1 MANEIGID
9 LGSYKTL
16 IHSDSKTLLNLP
28 SVVTVDSETYAPVY
42 FGEKAKQTLG

>member
-9 LGSYKTL
+9 LGSYKTV

-28 SVVTVDSETYAPVY
+28 SVVTVDSETYAPV
-42 FGEKAKQTLG
+42 